1 MADRINLAL
10 IGAGYW
16 GKNLARNFYQLN
28 ALKIVCDPS
37 QEVLA
42 SKRQKYPDVETSV
55 SFSDTLLCPDIDA
68 VVIATPAVMHYSMV
82 KESLLAG
89 KHVFVEKP
97 LAMTEKEGAELVALA
112 REKGKTLFVGHIL
125 QYHPAIGALK
135 DMLRKGELGKI
146 HYIYSNRLNL
156 GKIRREENILWS
168 FAPHD
173 ISVILS
179 LVNEEPSSVKVVGSN
194 ILHPHIADTTLTH
207 LQFPCGVAAHIF
219 VSWLH
224 PFKEQK
230 LVVVGDRKMV
240 VFDDAAPREKKL
252 VVYPHN
258 ILWRSGLPVPEK
270 KEGVPV
276 DLSPVWEEPLLVECR
291 SFLDAIR
298 GKPCLTDGEEG
309 LRVLRVLQRA
319 QSGMDGKADVPS
331 PSRDYFVHE
340 TSVVDPDCLIGK
352 GTKIWHF
359 SHILKGTKIGE
370 KANIGQNVVI
380 GPNGIV
386 GNNVKIQNNVSAYEG
401 VVLED
406 DVFCGP
412 SCVFTNV
419 VNPRSAIPR
428 KNEYKTT
435 LVRKGAT
442 IGANATIL
450 CGITIGRHAFVG
462 AGAVV
467 TKDVPDHGLV
477 YGNPATLQGW
487 MCECGCR
494 LDENKKCGACGK
506 TFALP

>member
-1 MADRINLAL
+1 MGVLRIICDSSKEVDLWKNENFPEVATTISFANTLAL
-10 IGAGYW
+10 
-16 GKNLARNFYQLN
+16 
-28 ALKIVCDPS
+28 
-37 QEVLA
+37 
-42 SKRQKYPDVETSV
+42 
-55 SFSDTLLCPDIDA
+55 PDIDA
-68 VVIATPAVMHYSMV
+68 VAIATPAVMHYLMV

-97 LAMTEKEGAELVALA
+97 LAMTEDEGKELVALA
-112 REKGKTLFVGHIL
+112 REKGRVLFVGHIL
-125 QYHPAIGALK
+125 QYHPAVGAIK
-135 DMLRKGELGKI
+135 EMARKGELGRI
-146 HYIYSNRLNL
+146 QYIYSNRLNL

-179 LVNEEPSSVKVVGSN
+179 LVNEEPSSVKVVGTN
-194 ILHPHIADTTLTH
+194 ILHPRIADTTLTH
-207 LQFPCGVAAHIF
+207 LRFPSGVAAHIF

-240 VFDDAAPREKKL
+240 VFDDTAPRESKI

-258 ILWRSGLPVPEK
+258 ILWQSGMPVPEK

-276 DLSPVWEEPLLVECR
+276 DLSKSWREPLMVECR
-291 SFLDAIR
+291 AFLDAIG
-298 GKPCLTDGEEG
+298 GKPSLTDGEEG
-309 LRVLRVLQRA
+309 LRVLRVLQRVQA
-319 QSGMDGKADVPS
+319 GLDGVDS
-331 PSRDYFVHE
+331 PAGDRDYFVHE
-340 TSVVDPDCLIGK
+340 TSIVDPGCSVGK
-352 GTKIWHF
+352 GARIWHF

-370 KANIGQNVVI
+370 RANIGQNVVI
-380 GPNGIV
+380 GPNGVV
-386 GNNVKIQNNVSAYEG
+386 GNNVKIQNNVSVYEG

-428 KNEYKTT
+428 KNEFKTT

-450 CGITIGRHAFVG
+450 CGVTIGKHAFVG

-467 TKDVPDHGLV
+467 VKDVPDYGLV
-477 YGNPATLQGW
+477 YGNPATLKGW
-487 MCECGCR
+487 MCECGHK
-494 LDENKKCGACGK
+494 LDENKKCGKCGK
-506 TFALP
+506 SV